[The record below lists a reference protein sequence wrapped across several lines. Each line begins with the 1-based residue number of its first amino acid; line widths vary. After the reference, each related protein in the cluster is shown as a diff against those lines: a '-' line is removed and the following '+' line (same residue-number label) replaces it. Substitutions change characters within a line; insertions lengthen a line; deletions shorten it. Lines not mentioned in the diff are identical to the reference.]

1 VNRETGL
8 LLRGSRAAGVQL
20 LFNHTPAP
28 STYSLQVALRRV
40 LTASLILATL
50 SSCVSVSRTDRAEL
64 NHASFRVVEDSVSF
78 HRSSEFIS
86 LDVHAIVRN
95 DTRRTLFVGAYDIAA
110 QRQIDSAWQ
119 TVWVDNCMSC
129 PDYQSIPAG
138 GSITIPVTVLAS
150 LKPHIFPQ
158 ADPRLTTG
166 RYRLLMRF
174 AFGQDTSDRRIVTMP
189 GPPLKVEYRE
199 ARPSSV
205 FEVID
210 SSH

>member
-1 VNRETGL
+1 M
-8 LLRGSRAAGVQL
+8 
-20 LFNHTPAP
+20 
-28 STYSLQVALRRV
+28 

-50 SSCVSVSRTDRAEL
+50 SSCVSASRTYRAEL
-64 NHASFRVVEDSVSF
+64 NHVTFRVVEDSVSF
-78 HRSSEFIS
+78 HRTSRFIS

-95 DTRRTLFVGAYDIAA
+95 DTRRTLFVGAYNIAA

-119 TVWVDNCMSC
+119 TVWVNNCLGC

-138 GSITIPVTVLAS
+138 GSTTIPVTVLAS
-150 LKPHIFPQ
+150 LKPDTFPQ
-158 ADPRLTTG
+158 ADPRLTRG
-166 RYRLLMRF
+166 RYRLLLMF
-174 AFGQDTSDRRIVTMP
+174 AFGQDTSDRRFVTMP

-199 ARPSSV
+199 DRPSSV

>member
-1 VNRETGL
+1 M
-8 LLRGSRAAGVQL
+8 
-20 LFNHTPAP
+20 
-28 STYSLQVALRRV
+28 

-64 NHASFRVVEDSVSF
+64 NHVSFRIVEDSVSL
-78 HRSSEFIS
+78 HRSPRFIS

-95 DTRRTLFVGAYDIAA
+95 DTRRTLFVGSYDIAA

-119 TVWVDNCMSC
+119 TVWVNNCLGC

-150 LKPHIFPQ
+150 LTPDTFPQ
-158 ADPRLTTG
+158 ADPRLTHG
-166 RYRLLMRF
+166 RYRLLLELGFEKRDSRKGDSSVHF
-174 AFGQDTSDRRIVTMP
+174 VVLP
-189 GPPLKVEYRE
+189 GPPTELEFRTV
-199 ARPSSV
+199 RPSSV
-205 FEVID
+205 FVVAD